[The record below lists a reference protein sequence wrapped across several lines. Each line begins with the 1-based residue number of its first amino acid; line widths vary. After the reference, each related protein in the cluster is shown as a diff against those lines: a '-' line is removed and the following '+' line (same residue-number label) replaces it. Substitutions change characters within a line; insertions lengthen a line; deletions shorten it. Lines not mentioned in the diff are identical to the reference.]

1 MKTQQKKWTKESGWK
16 DVSGSDLG
24 ESANFVL
31 AFGGRAAISEPKRF
45 EELRSWYPK
54 ARIITCST
62 AGEILQDEVLDDS
75 VVMTAVQFEKT
86 SIQVAQS
93 SVASAE
99 ESDAV
104 GAKLAMELPHKDL
117 VHVMVFSEG
126 LKINGTKLV
135 QGILSKLPPTVSV
148 TGGLVGDGS
157 DMKLTV
163 LGLDEVPTSG
173 NVVVVGF
180 YGSSIKIGYG
190 SLGGWDPFGPDRVIT
205 KSEGN
210 VLYELDGKPALEL
223 YKQYLGEKATEL
235 PSSGLL
241 FPLYVRMP
249 NQKEGDPRIV
259 RTLLG
264 IDEKKQSLTFAGD
277 LPQGANAQLMKA
289 NFERLIDGAE
299 GAASMSLEQ
308 FGEAKPE
315 LAILISCIGR
325 KLVLK
330 SRADEEVAA
339 VRTIVGEA
347 AAIVGFYSYGEICPT
362 AATERQC
369 QLHNQTMTI
378 TTLREI

>member
-1 MKTQQKKWTKESGWK
+1 MKTEQKKWTKESGWTS
-16 DVSGSDLG
+16 VSGGELG
-24 ESANFVL
+24 KKANLVL
-31 AFGGRAAISEPKRF
+31 AFGGRAAISEPQRF
-45 EELRSWYPK
+45 EELKSWYPS
-54 ARIITCST
+54 AHIITCST
-62 AGEILQDEVLDDS
+62 AGEILKDEVLDDS
-75 VVMTAVQFEKT
+75 IVVTAVEFEKT
-86 SIQVAQS
+86 AIQLAHADI
-93 SVASAE
+93 ASAE
-99 ESDAV
+99 QSEAV
-104 GAKLAMELPHKDL
+104 GAKLAKSLPKKDL

-135 QGILSKLPPTVSV
+135 AGLLGELPSNVSV
-148 TGGLVGDGS
+148 TGGLVGDGA
-157 DMKLTV
+157 DMKVTV
-163 LGLDEVPTSG
+163 LGLDEAPASG
-173 NVVVVGF
+173 KAIVVGF
-180 YGSSIKIGYG
+180 YGSHIKIGYG

-205 KSEGN
+205 RSEGN

-223 YKQYLGEKATEL
+223 YKQYLGEKAAEL

-241 FPLYVRMP
+241 FPLNVQMP

-264 IDEKKQSLTFAGD
+264 VDEKAQSMTFAGD

-299 GAASMSLEQ
+299 GAASMSIEQ
-308 FGEAKPE
+308 LGKEAPE

-330 SRADEEVAA
+330 TRAEEEVAA
-339 VRTIVGEA
+339 VRAKVGDRA
-347 AAIVGFYSYGEICPT
+347 AVVGFYSYGEICPT

-378 TTLREI
+378 TTLREV